1 MKLLIIRH
9 GDPDYKNDTLTPKG
23 WIEADLLSKRLEKIN
38 ISKIYCS
45 PLGRAKDTAKATLKI
60 KNMDMEILDWLQE
73 FPLPVKPDY
82 EKEGLPVHHNGCHC
96 PWDITPQYWDK
107 YKDVF
112 FSNDWMSHSVYKDS
126 GIYEYYTKVGNE
138 LDKLLEKYG
147 YIRKGQ
153 LYDVTEK
160 ARDDE
165 TIVFFCH
172 MGLGL
177 TLVSCLTRIPIPQI
191 WHGFQLMP
199 TSVTVVEMQR
209 TPQLHDAA
217 IARIVQMGDLSHL
230 YNMD

>member
-96 PWDITPQYWDK
+96 PWD
-107 YKDVF
+107 
-112 FSNDWMSHSVYKDS
+112 
-126 GIYEYYTKVGNE
+126 
-138 LDKLLEKYG
+138 
-147 YIRKGQ
+147 
-153 LYDVTEK
+153 
-160 ARDDE
+160 
-165 TIVFFCH
+165 
-172 MGLGL
+172 
-177 TLVSCLTRIPIPQI
+177 
-191 WHGFQLMP
+191 
-199 TSVTVVEMQR
+199 
-209 TPQLHDAA
+209 
-217 IARIVQMGDLSHL
+217 
-230 YNMD
+230 